1 MVILNTW
8 QEYMLGDTLGKI
20 LFVLLIIITLMA
32 WAITFKYKDFSGVF
46 PGFLGTMMIFCILWA
61 NQTPDTYH
69 IVDVSNASF
78 LEVYNNYEIIG
89 QIEGS
94 PTLYKV
100 KEKIYESN

>member
-8 QEYMLGDTLGKI
+8 QEYMLGDAFGKV
-20 LFVLLIIITLMA
+20 LFVFVIIITLCA
-32 WAITFKYKDFSGVF
+32 WITTFKCKDFSGVF
-46 PGFLGTMMIFCILWA
+46 PGFLGITMILCILWA

-78 LEVYNNYEIIG
+78 LEVHNNYEIIS

-94 PTLYKV
+94 STLYKV
-100 KEKIYESN
+100 REKIHESD

>member
-8 QEYMLGDTLGKI
+8 QEYMLGDAFGKV
-20 LFVLLIIITLMA
+20 LFVFTIIITLGA
-32 WAITFKYKDFSGVF
+32 WVITFKCKDFGGVF

-100 KEKIYESN
+100 KEKIHESD